1 MMNKVIVFGC
11 GQLAEVADF
20 YLSCDSDC
28 IIEAFVVDKE
38 YKNADEFCGKPLLA
52 FDTLRAKFSPS
63 EYKLF
68 MPIGFKKMNSIRQ
81 NKYFEAKAFG
91 YQFYTYISSEAIC
104 YASDVGENTFV
115 LENNVIQPFVRI
127 GNNCILWSGNHVGH
141 HSVIADHC
149 FISSHVV
156 ISGSASI
163 GRNSFLGVNSTIAD
177 NVMIGNRSLIGAG
190 AVVTSDTEVGSVYS
204 ACKSIR
210 HKFKSDKL
218 RF

>member
-1 MMNKVIVFGC
+1 MNRVIVFGC
-11 GQLAEVADF
+11 GQLAAVADF
-20 YLSCDSDC
+20 YLSSDCDC

-38 YKNADEFCGKPLLA
+38 YNNADVFRGKPLFD
-52 FDTLRAKFSPS
+52 FDTLFTRFSPS

-68 MPIGFKKMNSIRQ
+68 MPIGYKKMNSIRQ
-81 NKYFEAKAFG
+81 NKYLAAKASG
-91 YQFYTYISSEAIC
+91 YQFHTYISPKAIC
-104 YASDVGENTFV
+104 HASDIGENTFI
-115 LENNVIQPFVRI
+115 LENNVIQPFVKV

-156 ISGSASI
+156 ISGSVSI
-163 GRNSFLGVNSTIAD
+163 GSNSFLGVNSTIAD
-177 NVMIGNRSLIGAG
+177 NVMIGDKSLIGAG

-204 ACKSIR
+204 ACKSIL